1 VARGGTAAGLITTTV
16 FQKLAL
22 SEMAALGA
30 TGLPLLVIQH
40 PLGGE
45 SPEGVNRRVAQAIE
59 QIASVLGPD
68 HTVEGEGAG
77 RRRGRPDEPPLGE
90 ERRSSERRESAPS
103 VLDEGDVFAEFVRRE
118 WCDGLPVVAPTRE
131 RVDAMLAG
139 AHADGGESL
148 GLMAPL
154 WRESTLEKLAVNAV
168 MAGCEPAVFPVI
180 VAAVQAMLDPAFNL
194 YGVQATTH
202 PVAPLLIV
210 SGPRAGAIGLHSGA
224 GLFGPGF
231 RANATIGRAI
241 RLILMNVGGAWPGR
255 HDMATQGSP
264 AKFSFAIAER
274 DEASPWEPLHV
285 ALGFRPDQ
293 SVVTVYGGEPPHNV
307 NDHVSTTA
315 AGILNNVS
323 DVATTLGSNVGWY
336 FSQSQLLVVLGP
348 EHAATVAAD
357 GFTRADVQRFV
368 FEHARLPLGRLKLG
382 GMWGMH
388 DWPLWMRQ
396 ATDDSVMLPQVP
408 SPDDVFV
415 MVAGGP
421 GKHSAVVPNCTFSR
435 AVSRVID

>member
-1 VARGGTAAGLITTTV
+1 
-16 FQKLAL
+16 
-22 SEMAALGA
+22 MAALGA

-45 SPEGVNRRVAQAIE
+45 APEGVSRRVAQAVE
-59 QIASVLGPD
+59 QLSSLIGRDADPRPERAERHPSERGASRSSVL
-68 HTVEGEGAG
+68 
-77 RRRGRPDEPPLGE
+77 E
-90 ERRSSERRESAPS
+90 EA
-103 VLDEGDVFAEFVRRE
+103 DVYAEFVRRE
-118 WCDGLPVVAPTRE
+118 WCDGLPIVAPTPE

-139 AHADGGESL
+139 ARADGGESL
-148 GLMAPL
+148 GLMPPH
-154 WRESTLEKLAVNAV
+154 WCECTLEKLAVNAV
-168 MAGCEPAVFPVI
+168 MAGSEPAGFPVI
-180 VAAVQAMLDPAFNL
+180 VAAVRAMLDPAFNL

-202 PVAPLLIV
+202 PVAPLVIV
-210 SGPRAGAIGLHSGA
+210 NGPQARAIGMHSGA

-231 RANATIGRAI
+231 RVNATIGRAI

-264 AKFSFAIAER
+264 AKFSSAIAER
-274 DEASPWEPLHV
+274 EDMSPWEPLHV

-293 SVVTVYGGEPPHNV
+293 SVVTVYGGEAPHNV

-323 DVATTLGSNVGWY
+323 DVAATLGSNVGWY

-348 EHAATVAAD
+348 EHAATIAAD

-388 DWPLWMRQ
+388 DWPLWMQ
-396 ATDDSVMLPQVP
+396 KVTDDSAMLPQVP
-408 SPDDVFV
+408 SPDDIFV
-415 MVAGGP
+415 MVGGGP

-435 AVSRVID
+435 AVSRAI